1 MSDQEVSPERPGPSR
16 EDKEESEGESK
27 IKVDENSP
35 ETDTKTEDESGLSP
49 PDRSESRE
57 SDRPGSSQSAGRPKS
72 SSSDM
77 AHPLKGS
84 RKKKKTNIDPDA
96 RQVTFTITICIA
108 VPTSKYILGGSIHN
122 MCIYSVFV

>member
-1 MSDQEVSPERPGPSR
+1 MSDQEVSPERPPSR

-49 PDRSESRE
+49 ADRSESRE
-57 SDRPGSSQSAGRPKS
+57 SERPGSSQSAGRPKS